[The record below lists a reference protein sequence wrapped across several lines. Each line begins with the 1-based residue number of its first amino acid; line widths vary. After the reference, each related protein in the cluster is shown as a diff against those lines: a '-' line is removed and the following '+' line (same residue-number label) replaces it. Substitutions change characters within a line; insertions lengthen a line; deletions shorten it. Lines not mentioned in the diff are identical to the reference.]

1 MAKYNINYSCG
12 HKGTVGLVGKYSERE
27 RKIEWMEQGVCP
39 DCYKA
44 QQEAKRAAENKAAA
58 VAAADA
64 GLPALKGSEK
74 QINWANSIRAD
85 LITGLEKI
93 RTLAIEANQ
102 PQAIV
107 GTIDAIIN
115 NDSAKFWIDNRGY
128 TPKQIVTMEVKK
140 NG

>member
-74 QINWANSIRAD
+74 QINWANSIRAG
-85 LITGLEKI
+85 LIAGLEKI
-93 RTLAIEANQ
+93 RALAIEANQ

>member
-1 MAKYNINYSCG
+1 MAKYDVNYSCG
-12 HKGTVGLVGKYSERE
+12 HKGTVSLVGKYDERK
-27 RKIEWMEQGVCP
+27 RKIEWMQQGVCP

-44 QQEAKRAAENKAAA
+44 QQAAKREAENKAAA

-74 QINWANSIRAD
+74 QINWANSIRAE
-85 LITGLEKI
+85 LIAGLEKI

>member
-93 RTLAIEANQ
+93 RALAIEANQ

-115 NDSAKFWIDNRGY
+115 NGSAKFWIDNRGY

>member
-1 MAKYNINYSCG
+1 MKYDVNYSCG
-12 HKGTVGLVGKYSERE
+12 HKGTVNLVGKYVERE
-27 RKIEWMEQGVCP
+27 KKIEWMQQGVCP

-44 QQEAKRAAENKAAA
+44 QQTAKREAENKAAV

-74 QINWANSIRAD
+74 QISWANSIRAD

-102 PQAIV
+102 PQAI
-107 GTIDAIIN
+107 IDIIDGIIN
-115 NDSAKFWIDNRGY
+115 NDAAKFWIDNRGY

>member
-1 MAKYNINYSCG
+1 MAKYDVNYSCG
-12 HKGTVGLVGKYSERE
+12 HKGTVNLVGKYVERE
-27 RKIEWMEQGVCP
+27 KKIEWMQQGVCP

-44 QQEAKRAAENKAAA
+44 QQTAKREAENKAAA

-74 QINWANSIRAD
+74 QINWANSIRAE
-85 LITGLEKI
+85 LIAGLEKI

-140 NG
+140 NA

>member
-1 MAKYNINYSCG
+1 MKYDVNYSCG
-12 HKGTVGLVGKYSERE
+12 HKGTVNLVGKYVERE
-27 RKIEWMEQGVCP
+27 KKIEWMQQGVCP

-44 QQEAKRAAENKAAA
+44 QQAAKREAENKAAA

-102 PQAIV
+102 PQAI
-107 GTIDAIIN
+107 IDIIDGIIN
-115 NDSAKFWIDNRGY
+115 NDAAKFWIDNRGY

-140 NG
+140 NA